1 MASYYRHCSATDAE
15 TFAPIT
21 NTDLVN
27 TTTQVGHYVALGMYS
42 LKMLVEPDNQSRCPG
57 RQAALLN
64 AIDLSVVMPD
74 ISQQISIV
82 NYLGIPAESISCV
95 YIYGMTGGTKEIKDI
110 RVNVEHTSR

>member
-21 NTDLVN
+21 NTDLVK
-27 TTTQVGHYVALGMYS
+27 TTTQVHYVAMGMYS
-42 LKMLVEPDNQSRCPG
+42 LKMLVEPDNQSGCPG
-57 RQAALLN
+57 RQAARLN

-95 YIYGMTGGTKEIKDI
+95 YICGMTGGTKEIKDT